1 MKQFAACLVLA
12 LVTATAGAA
21 ADPAAGAEK
30 AQVCAACHGPKGVSQ
45 MALTPSLAGQPD
57 GYLQWQLVFFRNGV
71 RKNPSMQPMA
81 ASLSDDDIRNVA
93 AYYASLPPPPP
104 GLNGP
109 VDPAMFEAGRRIA
122 EANRCAACHKDDYAG
137 AQAAAR
143 TAGQREDYLLAALR
157 AYKSGART
165 GSGVAAMPDAVYRLV
180 DEQLQ
185 ALAHFL
191 SHLP

>member
-1 MKQFAACLVLA
+1 MRQLAASLL
-12 LVTATAGAA
+12 LGLATAAAWA

-30 AQVCAACHGPKGVSQ
+30 AKACAACHGTDGVSQ
-45 MALTPSLAGQPD
+45 TAMTPSLAGQLD
-57 GYLQWQLVFFRNGV
+57 GYMQWQLVFFRNGV
-71 RKNPSMQPMA
+71 RKSPVMQPMA
-81 ASLSDDDIRNVA
+81 SSLADDDIRNVA
-93 AYYASLPPPPP
+93 AYYASLPPPAP

-109 VDPAMFEAGRRIA
+109 VDAPRFEAGRKIA
-122 EANRCAACHKDDYAG
+122 EVHRCAACHKDDYSG
-137 AQAAAR
+137 AQATAR

-165 GSGVAAMPDAVYRLV
+165 GSGVAAMPDAVYPLV